1 MIRTIFTG
9 FCLLL
14 LCFSQLMAQDTTYRR
29 EKMNVMGTSYSGF
42 SIQLP
47 YSEQK
52 AKDYLIAYLKD
63 GGKISEKRNY
73 IEIRE
78 TYWRAKDEPSAVYA
92 QVVGNQQDARV
103 WIGYSEGAG
112 ESFVAALESQ
122 MESLPF
128 IMHKQHL
135 QTQIKEAEAAASF
148 LSKEIKQAE
157 REEQRL
163 NSRLEKNIQKKIQL
177 QKALEQNS
185 QEKSSLEAEITD
197 TSQAREDKSRSLEEV
212 KRQIEYLQEKLRRL

>member
-1 MIRTIFTG
+1 MRTIFTG
-9 FCLLL
+9 LCLLL
-14 LCFSQLMAQDTTYRR
+14 LSCSQLMAQDSYRR

-42 SIQLP
+42 SVKLP

-52 AKDYLIAYLKD
+52 AKDYLITYLKD

-73 IEIRE
+73 IEIKE
-78 TYWRAKDEPSAVYA
+78 TYWRPKDEPAAVYA
-92 QVVGNQQDARV
+92 QVAGSQTEARV

-128 IMHKQHL
+128 IMHKEHL
-135 QTQIKEAEAAASF
+135 QSQIKEAETAASF

-157 REEQRL
+157 REGQRL
-163 NSRLEKNIQKKIQL
+163 DRRLEKNIQQKIQL
-177 QKALEQNS
+177 EKALEQNKE
-185 QEKSSLEAEITD
+185 EKSSLEAEITGN
-197 TSQAREDKSRSLEEV
+197 SQVQEDKNRSLDEV

>member
-1 MIRTIFTG
+1 MMKTVFMS
-9 FCLLL
+9 LLL
-14 LCFSQLMAQDTTYRR
+14 LLSYSQLIAQETYRK
-29 EKMNVMGTSYSGF
+29 EKMNVMGISYSGF
-42 SIQLP
+42 SIQIP

-73 IEIRE
+73 IEIKE
-78 TYWRAKDEPSAVYA
+78 TYWRPKDDPAAVYA
-92 QVVGNQQDARV
+92 QVVGSQNESRV

-112 ESFVAALESQ
+112 ESFVGALESQ

-135 QTQIKEAEAAASF
+135 QAQIKEAETAASF

-157 REEQRL
+157 REGQRL
-163 NSRLEKNIQKKIQL
+163 NRKLEKNTERKIAL
-177 QKALEQNS
+177 EKALEENL
-185 QEKSSLEAEITD
+185 QEKSSLEAEVSGN
-197 TSQAREDKSRSLEEV
+197 SQTQEEKSQSLEEV
-212 KRQIEYLQEKLRRL
+212 KRQLEYLKEKLRRL

>member
-1 MIRTIFTG
+1 MIRTIFIG

-14 LCFSQLMAQDTTYRR
+14 SCSQLMAQDTYRR

-42 SIQLP
+42 SVQLP

-78 TYWRAKDEPSAVYA
+78 TYWRPKNDPAAVYA
-92 QVVGNQQDARV
+92 QVVGNQSEARV

-157 REEQRL
+157 REGQRL
-163 NSRLEKNIQKKIQL
+163 SRRLEKNIQQKIQL
-177 QKALEQNS
+177 EKALEQNS
-185 QEKSSLEAEITD
+185 QEKSSLETEITGN
-197 TSQAREDKSRSLEEV
+197 SQAREDKSRSLDEV
-212 KRQIEYLQEKLRRL
+212 KHQLEYLQEKLRRL